1 MWILWIVLSNVSV
14 TYLEWAYRTAK
25 YASFTESLPY
35 IIVPI
40 LVTQLGL
47 FYGFRNAPS
56 LFLCAAVFTTINTLL
71 RVATVLYIGE
81 RMLAVN
87 WLGVALLFVG
97 VLLLKV
103 R

>member
-14 TYLEWAYRTAK
+14 TYLEWVYRTAK
-25 YASFTESLPY
+25 YTSFTESLPY
-35 IIVPI
+35 IILPI

-81 RMLAVN
+81 KMLLVN
-87 WLGVALLFVG
+87 WLGVVLLFLG
-97 VLLLKV
+97 VMLLKV